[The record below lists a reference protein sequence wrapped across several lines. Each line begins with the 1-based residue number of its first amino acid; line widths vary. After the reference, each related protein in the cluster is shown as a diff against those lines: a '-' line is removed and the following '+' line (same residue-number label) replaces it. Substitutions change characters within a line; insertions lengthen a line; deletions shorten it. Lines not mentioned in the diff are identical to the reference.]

1 MVVSL
6 IIGSLMIGSVYGML
20 ALGYSLIYS
29 ASGLMTFCQGQF
41 LMLGAYLGLTFY
53 KYLGLPFVIAFLL
66 TVLVMFALG
75 LVVEKFLI
83 RILLNKGATS
93 IYIVLSTIAISIIL
107 PNLAQA
113 LWGSQTLQM
122 PSIFSAT
129 TVKIFGA
136 NVQPESILVMVVGFA
151 AMVLLHLF
159 MTRSRFGISMRAAA
173 MDPLAASSLG
183 INVSLTTGLTWAI
196 AAALA
201 GGIGAL
207 LGPVYG
213 VSTGMGDIIGTK
225 GFAGAVIG
233 GYGNMYGA
241 IAGSL
246 LLGFV
251 ETFVAGYLTTT
262 YKDFVS
268 FIILIVVMIFLPR
281 GLFKAKVY
289 DSD

>member
-1 MVVSL
+1 MVISL
-6 IIGSLMIGSVYGML
+6 IIGALMIGSVYGML

-29 ASGLMTFCQGQF
+29 ASGLMTFTQGQLLMIGAF
-41 LMLGAYLGLTFY
+41 LGMQFY
-53 KYLGLPFVIAFLL
+53 KVWGLPFLAAFLL
-66 TVLVMFALG
+66 TVLIMFLFG
-75 LVVEKFLI
+75 MLLEKCLI
-83 RILLNKGATS
+83 RVLLNKGAVS
-93 IYIVLSTIAISIIL
+93 IYIVLSTIGISIIL

-113 LWGSQTLQM
+113 LWGSQTIQV
-122 PSIFSAT
+122 PSIFGVT
-129 TVKIFGA
+129 TVKILGVS
-136 NVQPESILVMVVGFA
+136 VQPESLLVIAVGLI

-159 MTRSRFGISMRAAA
+159 MTKSRFGISMRAAA
-173 MDPLAASSLG
+173 LDPLAASSLG

-201 GGIGAL
+201 GGIGVL

-213 VSTGMGDIIGTK
+213 VSTGMGDIIGNK

-251 ETFVAGYLTTT
+251 ETFVAGYITTT

-268 FIILIVVMIFLPR
+268 FFLLIIVMIFLPR

>member
-1 MVVSL
+1 MLVSL
-6 IIGSLMIGSVYGML
+6 ILGSLMIGSVYGML

-53 KYLGLPFVIAFLL
+53 KLAGLPFIAAFLL
-66 TVLVMFALG
+66 TVLIMFILG
-75 LVVEKFLI
+75 LAVERFLI
-83 RILLNKGATS
+83 RILLNKGATA

-107 PNLAQA
+107 PNFAQSV
-113 LWGSQTLQM
+113 WGSTTLQM
-122 PSIFSAT
+122 PSIFGVS
-129 TVKIFGA
+129 TVTIFGA
-136 NVQPESILVMVVGFA
+136 SVQPESILVMVVGFA
-151 AMVLLHLF
+151 SMLLLHLF

-213 VSTGMGDIIGTK
+213 VSTSMGDIIGTK

-241 IAGSL
+241 IVGSL
-246 LLGFV
+246 LLGFI

-268 FIILIVVMIFLPR
+268 FFILIIVMIVLPR

>member
-1 MVVSL
+1 MIVNL

-29 ASGLMTFCQGQF
+29 ASGLMTFTQGQL
-41 LMLGAYLGLTFY
+41 LMLGAFLGLQFY
-53 KYLGLPFVIAFLL
+53 KNMGMPFIVAFLL
-66 TVLVMFALG
+66 TVVIMFLLG
-75 LVVEKFLI
+75 LALEKFLI
-83 RILLNKGATS
+83 RLL
-93 IYIVLSTIAISIIL
+93 YIVLSTIGVSIIL

-113 LWGSQTLQM
+113 IWGSQTQQM
-122 PSIFSAT
+122 PSIFSTT
-129 TVKIFGA
+129 TVEIFGA
-136 NVQPESILVMVVGFA
+136 HVQPESILVMVVGVA
-151 AMVLLHLF
+151 AMILLHLF
-159 MTRSRFGISMRAAA
+159 MTKSRFGISMRAAA

-183 INVSLTTGLTWAI
+183 INVSRTTGLTWAI

-207 LGPVYG
+207 MGPVYG
-213 VSTGMGDIIGTK
+213 VSTTMGDIIGNK

-241 IAGSL
+241 IVGSL
-246 LLGFV
+246 LLGFI

-268 FIILIVVMIFLPR
+268 FFLLIIVMIFLPR

>member
-1 MVVSL
+1 MIVNL

-29 ASGLMTFCQGQF
+29 ASGLMTFTQGQL
-41 LMLGAYLGLTFY
+41 LMLGAFLGLQFY
-53 KYLGLPFVIAFLL
+53 KNMGMPFVVAFLL
-66 TVLVMFALG
+66 TVVIMFLLG
-75 LVVEKFLI
+75 LALEKFLI
-83 RILLNKGATS
+83 RVLLNKGATS
-93 IYIVLSTIAISIIL
+93 IYIVLSPIGVAIIL
-107 PNLAQA
+107 PNMAQA
-113 LWGSQTLQM
+113 IWGSQTQQM
-122 PSIFSAT
+122 PSIFSTT
-129 TVKIFGA
+129 TVEIFGA
-136 NVQPESILVMVVGFA
+136 HVQPESILVMVVGFA
-151 AMVLLHLF
+151 AMILLHLF
-159 MTRSRFGISMRAAA
+159 MTKSRFGISMRAAA

-183 INVSLTTGLTWAI
+183 INVSRTTGLTWAI

-207 LGPVYG
+207 MGPVYG
-213 VSTGMGDIIGTK
+213 VSTTMGDIIGNK

-241 IAGSL
+241 IVGSL
-246 LLGFV
+246 LLGFI

-268 FIILIVVMIFLPR
+268 FFLLIIVMIFLPR

>member
-1 MVVSL
+1 MIVNL

-29 ASGLMTFCQGQF
+29 ASGLMTFTQGQL
-41 LMLGAYLGLTFY
+41 LMLGAFLGLQFY
-53 KYLGLPFVIAFLL
+53 KNMGMPFIVAFLL
-66 TVLVMFALG
+66 TVVIMFLLG
-75 LVVEKFLI
+75 LALEKFLI
-83 RILLNKGATS
+83 RLLLNKGATS
-93 IYIVLSTIAISIIL
+93 IYIVLSTIGVSIIL

-113 LWGSQTLQM
+113 IWGSQTQQM
-122 PSIFSAT
+122 PSIFSTT
-129 TVKIFGA
+129 TVEIFGA
-136 NVQPESILVMVVGFA
+136 HVQPESILVMVVGVA
-151 AMVLLHLF
+151 AMILLHLF
-159 MTRSRFGISMRAAA
+159 MTKSRFGISMRAAA

-183 INVSLTTGLTWAI
+183 INVSRTTGLTWAI

-207 LGPVYG
+207 MGPVYG
-213 VSTGMGDIIGTK
+213 VSTTMGDIIGNK
-225 GFAGAVIG
+225 

-241 IAGSL
+241 IVGSL
-246 LLGFV
+246 LLGFI

-268 FIILIVVMIFLPR
+268 FFLLIIVMIFLPR

>member
-1 MVVSL
+1 MIVNL

-29 ASGLMTFCQGQF
+29 ASGLMTFTQGQL
-41 LMLGAYLGLTFY
+41 LMLGAFLGLQFY
-53 KYLGLPFVIAFLL
+53 KNMGMPFIVAFLL
-66 TVLVMFALG
+66 TVVIMFLLG
-75 LVVEKFLI
+75 LALEKFLI
-83 RILLNKGATS
+83 RLLLNKGATS
-93 IYIVLSTIAISIIL
+93 IYIVLSTIGVSIIL

-113 LWGSQTLQM
+113 IWGSQTQQM
-122 PSIFSAT
+122 PSIFSTT
-129 TVKIFGA
+129 TVEIFGA
-136 NVQPESILVMVVGFA
+136 HVQPESIL
-151 AMVLLHLF
+151 
-159 MTRSRFGISMRAAA
+159 AAA

-183 INVSLTTGLTWAI
+183 INVSRTTGLTWAI

-207 LGPVYG
+207 MGPVYG
-213 VSTGMGDIIGTK
+213 VSTTMGDIIGNK

-241 IAGSL
+241 IVGSL
-246 LLGFV
+246 LLGFI

-268 FIILIVVMIFLPR
+268 FFLLIIVMIFLPR